1 MLKAGL
7 TGNIGSGK
15 SVVASVFSILGIPVF
30 KADEESK
37 KFLKLPE
44 VIEMVTDTFGPEVL
58 EHGIISI
65 KALAAIVFGNK
76 EALVKLNRLMHP
88 LVMDAFNSWI
98 RLYPMSPYVIM
109 EAAILFE
116 SGYAGE
122 FDRIIH
128 VSCNEDTALARVMKR
143 DGATEEQVR
152 SRMMQQLKNDDKA
165 GMSDF
170 VIINDGSLQIIPQVL
185 TVHKA
190 LLQSCT

>member
-15 SVVASVFSILGIPVF
+15 SVVASVFSVLGIPVF

-37 KFLKLPE
+37 KILQLPD
-44 VIEMVTDTFGPEVL
+44 VIEMVADTFGREVL
-58 EHGIISI
+58 EHGFISN

-76 EALVKLNRLMHP
+76 EALVKLNHLMHP
-88 LVMDAFNSWI
+88 LVMDAFKSWI
-98 RLYPMSPYVIM
+98 RLYPIAPYVIM

-122 FDRIIH
+122 FDRMIH
-128 VSCNEDTALARVMKR
+128 VSCNEDTALERVMKR
-143 DGATEEQVR
+143 DGSTEEQVR
-152 SRMMQQLKNDDKA
+152 SRMLQQLKNDDKA
-165 GMSDF
+165 GISDF
-170 VIINDGSLQIIPQVL
+170 IIINDGSLQIIPQVL
-185 TVHKA
+185 AVHKA

>member
-15 SVVASVFSILGIPVF
+15 SLVASVFSVLGIPVF

-37 KFLKLPE
+37 NILKLPE
-44 VIEMVTDTFGPEVL
+44 VIDMVADTFGPEVL
-58 EHGIISI
+58 EHGIISN

-76 EALVKLNRLMHP
+76 EALLKLNHLMHP
-88 LVMDAFNSWI
+88 LVMDAFKSWI
-98 RLYPMSPYVIM
+98 RLYPLSPYVIM

-128 VSCNEDTALARVMKR
+128 VSCDEAIALERVMKR
-143 DGATEEQVR
+143 DGVTEEQVR
-152 SRMMQQLKNDDKA
+152 ARMMQQLKNDDKA
-165 GMSDF
+165 GLSDF

-185 TVHKA
+185 AVHKA